1 VLKHKEAMT
10 AALCVCVIAFSH
22 THVFGQLAQTPNEAE
37 LLAAIKIATN
47 PTLKLTAAE
56 DFVARFPNSDAR
68 LIIAE
73 MIAADIRKIKNGGV
87 AVALLERALAIL
99 TSEQEREI
107 LKPVALQVYVIGD
120 RPDEAF
126 ALAGEMLARDP
137 DNLQVLVRMA
147 QAGVEQARRRNRKY
161 AEQSLQ
167 YGLKAIALIEA
178 DKKPADVDEET
189 WAGNKA
195 NIGYLYQYTGILYL
209 AVQNT
214 SEAKIRF
221 TRSSMMLPREPSN
234 FAFLGRV
241 TNVEYLAG
249 LQAYEAMP
257 EGKGKQEAKKKLD
270 VLLDSMIDL
279 FARAVGL
286 ATGRPEY
293 QTLLQ
298 QVIPDLTTY
307 YKHRHNQS
315 TKGLKELIDRYR
327 R

>member
-1 VLKHKEAMT
+1 
-10 AALCVCVIAFSH
+10 
-22 THVFGQLAQTPNEAE
+22 
-37 LLAAIKIATN
+37 
-47 PTLKLTAAE
+47 
-56 DFVARFPNSDAR
+56 
-68 LIIAE
+68 
-73 MIAADIRKIKNGGV
+73 
-87 AVALLERALAIL
+87 
-99 TSEQEREI
+99 
-107 LKPVALQVYVIGD
+107 
-120 RPDEAF
+120 
-126 ALAGEMLARDP
+126 
-137 DNLQVLVRMA
+137 
-147 QAGVEQARRRNRKY
+147 
-161 AEQSLQ
+161 
-167 YGLKAIALIEA
+167 
-178 DKKPADVDEET
+178 
-189 WAGNKA
+189 
-195 NIGYLYQYTGILYL
+195 
-209 AVQNT
+209 
-214 SEAKIRF
+214 
-221 TRSSMMLPREPSN
+221 MMLPREPSN